1 MKTLEVG
8 LLLPESGAD
17 VLPHLLVQ
25 LRPWDVIYKQR
36 RLWKIVRRMQ
46 SSGDLGPERSHAV
59 SSPGT
64 PLAPMCPWR
73 ALETAASDTNR
84 DAALQLCSFLGL
96 L

>member
-36 RLWKIVRRMQ
+36 RLKDRRMQ
-46 SSGDLGPERSHAV
+46 SCQSLAGAGNTSQSPTEMLLSSSG
-59 SSPGT
+59 
-64 PLAPMCPWR
+64 
-73 ALETAASDTNR
+73 
-84 DAALQLCSFLGL
+84 SFLGL